1 MARWNRPRSRRVE
14 FDRFFPRSRW
24 VNSDRFFA
32 PSIPLPARGGIR
44 AHSRIGEFATSWW
57 GRRWIQTLESFQVHS
72 RLNRG
77 RSYARRG
84 QVLHLEIA
92 NQKATATVQGSIP
105 IPYNVTIELRRIP
118 IAQWRKVG
126 KAMASR
132 VAIAARLMAG
142 VLPPEAE
149 ESFAKAGVALFPA
162 RDVDL
167 ITSCDCPDFSN
178 PCKHIAA
185 VYYLLAEQF
194 DRDPFL
200 LFRLRGMEREQ
211 FVAMLGKSGRTQCT
225 PGDVSE
231 SEPARE
237 TCAPSANPEVFWRG
251 RPFPDDRY
259 GQVALSGE
267 AAPLARRL
275 GSFPFWRGQRD
286 FLEAMSDLSSK
297 AAERGL
303 AVLVKSAARG

>member
-1 MARWNRPRSRRVE
+1 MPRRNR
-14 FDRFFPRSRW
+14 PRSRW
-24 VNSDRFFA
+24 VNFDRFFA

-57 GRRWIQTLESFQVHS
+57 GRRWIQTLESFQVRS

-92 NQKATATVQGSIP
+92 NHKVSATVQGSTP

-118 IAQWRKVG
+118 TAQWRKVG
-126 KAMASR
+126 KAMASK

-149 ESFAKAGVALFPA
+149 ECFAEAGVALFPA
-162 RDVDL
+162 RDADL
-167 ITSCDCPDFSN
+167 ITSCDCLDFSN

-185 VYYLLAEQF
+185 VYYLLAEHF
-194 DRDPFL
+194 DRDPFM

-211 FVAMLGKSGRTQCT
+211 FVAMLAKGESAPARGKLGE
-225 PGDVSE
+225 VSE
-231 SEPARE
+231 SEPAP
-237 TCAPSANPEVFWRG
+237 AIPDLAANAEVFWRG
-251 RPFPDDRY
+251 RPFPDNLY
-259 GQVALSGE
+259 GQVVLSGE
-267 AAPLARRL
+267 PAPLARRL
-275 GSFPFWRGQRD
+275 GSFPFWHGRRD
-286 FLEAMSDLSSK
+286 FLEAMSDLSSG

-303 AVLVKSAARG
+303 TVLVKSAVPGA

>member
-1 MARWNRPRSRRVE
+1 MARWNRPRSRWVN
-14 FDRFFPRSRW
+14 FDRFFP
-24 VNSDRFFA
+24 
-32 PSIPLPARGGIR
+32 PSIPLPALGGIR

-57 GRRWIQTLESFQVHS
+57 GRRWIQTLESFQLRS

-118 IAQWRKVG
+118 IAQWRRVG
-126 KAMASR
+126 KAMASN

-142 VLPPEAE
+142 GLPPEAE
-149 ESFAKAGVALFPA
+149 QSFAEAGVALFPA
-162 RDVDL
+162 RDADL

-194 DRDPFL
+194 DRDPFQ

-211 FVAMLGKSGRTQCT
+211 FVAMLGKSGRPQ
-225 PGDVSE
+225 PMAGDVSE

-237 TCAPSANPEVFWRG
+237 ARGPSANLAANPEVFWTG
-251 RPFPDDRY
+251 RPFPEDRY

-286 FLEAMSDLSSK
+286 FLEAMSDWSSK

>member
-1 MARWNRPRSRRVE
+1 MARWNRPRSR
-14 FDRFFPRSRW
+14 W
-24 VNSDRFFA
+24 VNFDRFFA

-57 GRRWIQTLESFQVHS
+57 GRRWIQTLESFQVRS

-84 QVLHLEIA
+84 QVLDLEIA
-92 NQKATATVQGSIP
+92 NHKVTATVQGSSP

-126 KAMASR
+126 KAMASK

-142 VLPPEAE
+142 ALPPEAE
-149 ESFAKAGVALFPA
+149 ECFAEAGVALFPA
-162 RDVDL
+162 RDADL

-194 DRDPFL
+194 DRGPFL
-200 LFRLRGMEREQ
+200 LFRLRGMGHEQ
-211 FVAMLGKSGRTQCT
+211 FVAMLGKGENSPARRQLGE
-225 PGDVSE
+225 VSK
-231 SEPARE
+231 SEPAP
-237 TCAPSANPEVFWRG
+237 AIHDLAANAEAFWRG

-267 AAPLARRL
+267 PAPVARRL
-275 GSFPFWRGQRD
+275 GSFPFWRGKRD
-286 FLEAMSDLSSK
+286 FLEAMSDLSSS

-303 AVLVKSAARG
+303 TVLVKSAAPGAPR

>member
-1 MARWNRPRSRRVE
+1 MARRNR
-14 FDRFFPRSRW
+14 PRSRW
-24 VNSDRFFA
+24 VNFDRFFA

-57 GRRWIQTLESFQVHS
+57 GRRWIQTLESFQVRS

-92 NQKATATVQGSIP
+92 NHKVTATVQGSSP

-126 KAMASR
+126 KAMASK

-142 VLPPEAE
+142 ALPPEAE
-149 ESFAKAGVALFPA
+149 ECFAEAEVALFPA
-162 RDVDL
+162 RDADL

-200 LFRLRGMEREQ
+200 LFRLRGMGREQ
-211 FVAMLGKSGRTQCT
+211 FVAMLGKGENSPARRQLGE
-225 PGDVSE
+225 VIK
-231 SEPARE
+231 SEPAP
-237 TCAPSANPEVFWRG
+237 AIHDLAVNAEVFWRG
-251 RPFPDDRY
+251 LPFPDDRY

-267 AAPLARRL
+267 PAPVARRL
-275 GSFPFWRGQRD
+275 GSFPFWRGKRD
-286 FLEAMSDLSSK
+286 FLEAMSDLSSS

-303 AVLVKSAARG
+303 TVLVKSAAPGAPR

>member
-1 MARWNRPRSRRVE
+1 MARWDRPRSQRG
-14 FDRFFPRSRW
+14 
-24 VNSDRFFA
+24 NSQRFFA
-32 PSIPLPARGGIR
+32 PSNPLPARGGIR
-44 AHSRIGEFATSWW
+44 AHSRIGEFATNWW
-57 GRRWIQTLESFQVHS
+57 GRRWIQTLESFQVHA

-92 NQKATATVQGSIP
+92 NQKVTATVQGSIP

-126 KAMASR
+126 KAMAAK

-142 VLPPEAE
+142 ALPPEAE
-149 ESFAKAGVALFPA
+149 KSFAEAGVALFPA
-162 RDVDL
+162 RNADL
-167 ITSCDCPDFSN
+167 ITHCDCPDPSN

-200 LFRLRGMEREQ
+200 LFKLRGMEREQ
-211 FVAMLGKSGRTQCT
+211 FVAMLGKSGGSQTQ
-225 PGDVSE
+225 PAAGGAIE

-237 TCAPSANPEVFWRG
+237 TRALSANPEVFWRG

-259 GQVALSGE
+259 GQVAISGE

-275 GSFPFWRGQRD
+275 GSFPFWRGRRD
-286 FLEAMSDLSSK
+286 FIEAMSDLSSK
-297 AAERGL
+297 AAEGGC
-303 AVLVKSAARG
+303 AVLVKSATRG